1 MIQIEFFG
9 RFECRLATGQD
20 LFDEPRG
27 ELGWTFALPGEADL
41 DRIIRFQD
49 AVAPRSHADLI
60 GVTVQSVI
68 WDGNPTPTHPLVGTD
83 VELLDGPVFE
93 GRNGEI
99 AGDAREPI
107 VPFTIRFAADDAE
120 IIGRDPIDLTVP
132 AEIVRRAPRFRT
144 NSPDVIAA
152 TGVQDRAA
160 FRAERRARL
169 LEDLAVATSADE
181 LAALEKRISQLEFTG
196 DIRESSLHFECK
208 YRFALRGLNSWTD
221 PQNLLGPTPAT
232 GAPWQAEFWMG
243 GWDADAL
250 CGWVKGHVAIG

>member
-1 MIQIEFFG
+1 MVQIDFFG

-20 LFDEPRG
+20 LYDELRG
-27 ELGWTFALPGEADL
+27 ELGWTFALAGEPDF
-41 DRIIRFQD
+41 DRIIRFQN
-49 AVAPRSHADLI
+49 AVAPRSHADPI
-60 GVTVQSVI
+60 GVIVQNVFL
-68 WDGNPTPTHPLVGTD
+68 DGQAVPAHPLLGTP
-83 VELLDGPVFE
+83 VALLDGAVFE

-107 VPFTIRFAADDAE
+107 VPFAIRFAAADVE
-120 IIGRDPIDLTVP
+120 IIGSDPIDLTVP
-132 AEIVRRAPRFRT
+132 AEIVRRAPRFRR

-169 LEDLAVATSADE
+169 VEDLTTATSATE
-181 LAALEKRISQLEFTG
+181 RTALEKRISQLEFTG

-208 YRFALRGLNSWTD
+208 YQFTLRGPNTWAD
-221 PQNLLGPTPAT
+221 PQNLLGPAPGIGTPWVAD
-232 GAPWQAEFWMG
+232 FWMG

-250 CGWVKGHVAIG
+250 CGWVKGLIAIG